1 MTRIP
6 EIKFYTSPVYEG
18 KWWDFR
24 LTKPPKINEE
34 QFLQSVNK
42 IRARKQLF
50 QEYLRDITRILGIEW
65 SRKEI
70 EVWMVSLSIGVFSRP
85 LTLSLCWERGK
96 VRDIDHL
103 IDDLTHELIHN
114 ALIEHPR
121 YSEALKL
128 LEKDYAPEPF
138 RTYVHI
144 LVHAVHVLIYKTKR
158 GEHRMEWDIQKAQS
172 NQPYARAWEI
182 VQKEGPEKILEK
194 YLGSK
199 N

>member
-85 LTLSLCWERGK
+85 LTLSLCW
-96 VRDIDHL
+96 
-103 IDDLTHELIHN
+103 
-114 ALIEHPR
+114 
-121 YSEALKL
+121 
-128 LEKDYAPEPF
+128 
-138 RTYVHI
+138 
-144 LVHAVHVLIYKTKR
+144 
-158 GEHRMEWDIQKAQS
+158 
-172 NQPYARAWEI
+172 
-182 VQKEGPEKILEK
+182 
-194 YLGSK
+194 
-199 N
+199 